1 MRQIFSDVRDRRL
14 SLHWMS
20 DALSVRIASHP
31 LQSTG
36 AKMCRFLCNQRS
48 RRESNESMQMV
59 ESPNVETECLPFSS
73 IPHTTRLFD
82 DYLHHFDRVERFY
95 ARPPL
100 SPDWWADEI
109 KKINYPTERRQT
121 VAAILERQNREFR
134 GRGKNAGKHR
144 TAAAGRCGCCYRT
157 AGRSFRRADVLH
169 FESLDGSPDGG
180 EGRRGSNV
188 LAGNRRP

>member
-1 MRQIFSDVRDRRL
+1 
-14 SLHWMS
+14 
-20 DALSVRIASHP
+20 
-31 LQSTG
+31 
-36 AKMCRFLCNQRS
+36 MCRFLCNQRS

-121 VAAILERQNREFR
+121 VAAILERQNRGLGAEKKLWR
-134 GRGKNAGKHR
+134 ILSGCGRALR
-144 TAAAGRCGCCYRT
+144 LLLQDSRSVFSAGRRF
-157 AGRSFRRADVLH
+157 AF
-169 FESLDGSPDGG
+169 
-180 EGRRGSNV
+180 
-188 LAGNRRP
+188 